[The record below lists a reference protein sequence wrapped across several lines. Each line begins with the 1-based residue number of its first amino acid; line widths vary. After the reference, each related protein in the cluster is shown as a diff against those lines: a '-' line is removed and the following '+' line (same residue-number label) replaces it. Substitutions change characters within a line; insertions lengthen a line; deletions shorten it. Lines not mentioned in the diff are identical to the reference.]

1 MRTGHLSGNMAAN
14 GAKEK
19 QRRKGLPLLYNSK
32 IYFCFFSLIFDFYRM
47 PFFHGL
53 VILLLTNFNV
63 VAVHAYLT

>member
-32 IYFCFFSLIFDFYRM
+32 IYFVFFL
-47 PFFHGL
+47 
-53 VILLLTNFNV
+53 
-63 VAVHAYLT
+63 